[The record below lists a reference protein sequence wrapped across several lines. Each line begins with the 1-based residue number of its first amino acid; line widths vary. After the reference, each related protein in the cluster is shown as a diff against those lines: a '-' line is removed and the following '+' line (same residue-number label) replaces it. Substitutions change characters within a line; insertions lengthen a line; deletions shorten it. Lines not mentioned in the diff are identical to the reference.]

1 MQSLSYQRYGA
12 IAQLVEHLHGMQGV
26 RSSSLLGPTEFH
38 QVVRSDPCRT
48 WRKVDSITEFC
59 TTCCVAIVQKRLL
72 QNRAAAHATDI
83 RSRPPHKQNDAQQWL
98 STYEQ
103 WPDGLPTFSDVV
115 SGFKSCGSTQA
126 YFANL
131 TSCPT
136 RTDHLSTGT
145 LRKRVR
151 VGC

>member
-1 MQSLSYQRYGA
+1 MVGTKPETVKTVLYQLLYLISFLNPSKLSPVLLSQA
-12 IAQLVEHLHGMQGV
+12 LLSLHGMQGV
-26 RSSSLLGPTEFH
+26 RSSSLLGSTEFH

-83 RSRPPHKQNDAQQWL
+83 RSRPPHKQDDAQQWP

-115 SGFKSCGSTQA
+115 SSFKSCGSTQA
-126 YFANL
+126 YFANV
-131 TSCPT
+131 T
-136 RTDHLSTGT
+136 
-145 LRKRVR
+145 
-151 VGC
+151 